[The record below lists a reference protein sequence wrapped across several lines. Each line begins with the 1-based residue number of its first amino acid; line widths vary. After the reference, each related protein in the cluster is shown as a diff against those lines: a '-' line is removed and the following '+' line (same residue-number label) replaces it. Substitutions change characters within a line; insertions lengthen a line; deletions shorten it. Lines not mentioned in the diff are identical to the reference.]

1 MPELP
6 DIEVIK
12 DFLTA
17 HVAGQRIESVDHVGA
32 IVVRSLLPGDPT
44 SILVART
51 ITSAAR
57 QGKFLLLPLDNGTQ
71 IVINFMLTGRL
82 LYCPPTTRLTT
93 RTYLVLGL
101 SGGLQLRYVDATQ
114 MGKVYLTDDVLK
126 IPTFGEQGPDALDTS
141 LTLDVFRERLRRHP
155 GEIKGILI
163 KQTFVAGIGNAY
175 ADEIL
180 FRAGIYP
187 YRKRPQLSPAEIER
201 VYDAMHTVLTE
212 AMSIIRQRMGDNIQ
226 EEIRDFL
233 LVHGKTNQPCPRCGA
248 PISLVS
254 ANQRIT
260 NFCRSC
266 QPGTLIRQT

>member
-12 DFLTA
+12 DYLAA
-17 HVAGQRIESVDHVGA
+17 HIAGQRIESVDHVGA
-32 IVVRSLLPGDPT
+32 IVVRSLLAGDPA
-44 SILVART
+44 SIVVGRT
-51 ITSAAR
+51 IAGAAR
-57 QGKFLLLPLDNGTQ
+57 RGKFLLLALDNGTQ
-71 IVINFMLTGRL
+71 VAINFMLTGRL
-82 LYCPPTTRLTT
+82 HLCQPTTRVTT

-101 SGGLQLRYVDATQ
+101 SGGLQLRYQDATQ
-114 MGKVYLTDDVLK
+114 MGKIYLTDDLLK
-126 IPTFGEQGPDALDTS
+126 IPTFGEQGPDALDAS
-141 LTLDVFRERLRRHP
+141 LTLDIFRERLRRHP
-155 GEIKGILI
+155 GEIKGILTN
-163 KQTFVAGIGNAY
+163 QSFVAGIGNAY

-187 YRKRPQLSPAEIER
+187 FRKRPQLSQAEIEQ
-201 VYDAMHTVLTE
+201 VYNAMRTVLTE
-212 AMSIIRQRMGDNIQ
+212 AMATISQRMGDNIQ

-248 PISLVS
+248 PISIVS